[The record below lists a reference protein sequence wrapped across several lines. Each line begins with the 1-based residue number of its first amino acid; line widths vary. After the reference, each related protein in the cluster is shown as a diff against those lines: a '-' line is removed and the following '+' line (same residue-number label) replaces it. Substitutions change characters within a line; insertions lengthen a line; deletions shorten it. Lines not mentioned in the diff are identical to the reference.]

1 MRQRNKESG
10 FDPYGFVIIRVCV
23 GISLATHH
31 TRATITLN
39 SKTFQL
45 RWNVLLDDHS
55 FLHGRQNTLFSANP
69 QYVRY
74 TNTRSTNFFYS
85 SFMAN
90 SIKKQ
95 NVNRNIVGKRVREAR
110 TLDKHPLTQ
119 DQLSGKLAIKGV
131 VLDRVAIAKIESG
144 LRCVFDF
151 EVRALASVLKVDI
164 RWLLGIEERA
174 IKDESNALG
183 LGKSRL

>member
-1 MRQRNKESG
+1 M
-10 FDPYGFVIIRVCV
+10 
-23 GISLATHH
+23 
-31 TRATITLN
+31 
-39 SKTFQL
+39 
-45 RWNVLLDDHS
+45 
-55 FLHGRQNTLFSANP
+55 
-69 QYVRY
+69 
-74 TNTRSTNFFYS
+74 
-85 SFMAN
+85 
-90 SIKKQ
+90 
-95 NVNRNIVGKRVREAR
+95 GKRVREAR